1 METLTR
7 CYRYRY
13 VLFPLRNT
21 ADREFD
27 CGSISFFRLPA
38 YRLRLSSPG
47 CAVSKPMR
55 SAEITE
61 KTADAEASGG
71 SRTVKIR

>member
-47 CAVSKPMR
+47 CADQG
-55 SAEITE
+55 SATWKRRCETF
-61 KTADAEASGG
+61 KASAGRG
-71 SRTVKIR
+71 RLKIR